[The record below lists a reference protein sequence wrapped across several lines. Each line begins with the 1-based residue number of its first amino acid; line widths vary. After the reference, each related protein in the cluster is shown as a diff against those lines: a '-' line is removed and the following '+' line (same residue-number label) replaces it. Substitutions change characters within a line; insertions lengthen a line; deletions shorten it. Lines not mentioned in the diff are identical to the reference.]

1 MVRKAYLGSLA
12 ALASILVGAALSAS
26 AAEAAATEPTRIDF
40 ETGALE
46 APPSGFT
53 AELTGKGKPV
63 RWVVLEDPS
72 APAGSKVVA
81 ETSGD
86 GTSNRFPLAVL
97 NGFEAKDVEV
107 SVQFKPVAGE
117 VDQAAGLMVR
127 LQDANN
133 YYIARAN
140 ALENNVRL
148 YRVVDGHR
156 QQFAG
161 VDVPVPNGRW
171 QTLTLRV
178 EGERFAVALDGREL
192 FQATDQTFSE
202 AGRVGL
208 WTKADSLTHFDDLV
222 VQRLQ

>member
-1 MVRKAYLGSLA
+1 MMREADLGSLA
-12 ALASILVGAALSAS
+12 ALAMVLAAVGASPADP
-26 AAEAAATEPTRIDF
+26 AATEPSRIDF

-46 APPSGFT
+46 APPLGFT

-72 APAGSKVVA
+72 APAGPKVLA

-86 GTSNRFPLAVL
+86 STSNRFPLAVL
-97 NGFEAKDVEV
+97 DGFEAKDVEV
-107 SVQFKPVAGE
+107 SVRFKPVAGT
-117 VDQAAGLMVR
+117 VDQAAGLVVR
-127 LQDANN
+127 LRDADN

-148 YRVVDGHR
+148 YRVVDGRR

-178 EGERFAVALDGREL
+178 EGEQFTVALDGREL
-192 FQATDQTFSE
+192 FHATDQTFSE

-208 WTKADSLTHFDDLV
+208 WTKADSLTHFDDFV
-222 VQRLQ
+222 VQ

>member
-1 MVRKAYLGSLA
+1 MMKAYWRSMA
-12 ALASILVGAALSAS
+12 ALVVVGAAVGAS
-26 AAEAAATEPTRIDF
+26 AAQATTTEPSRVDF
-40 ETGALE
+40 ETGTIE
-46 APPSGFT
+46 VPPPGFT
-53 AELTGKGKPV
+53 AGLTGKGKPV

-72 APAGSKVVA
+72 APAGPKVLA

-86 GTSNRFPLAVL
+86 STSDRFPLAIL
-97 NGFEAKDVEV
+97 DGFEAKDIEV
-107 SVQFKPVAGE
+107 SVQFKPVAGN

-127 LQDANN
+127 LQDSNN

-171 QTLTLRV
+171 QTLALRV
-178 EGERFAVALDGREL
+178 EADQFAVVLDGREL
-192 FQATDQTFSE
+192 FQATDRTFSE

-208 WTKADSLTHFDDLV
+208 WTKADSLTHFDDFV

>member
-1 MVRKAYLGSLA
+1 MIRKACFKSVA
-12 ALASILVGAALSAS
+12 ALALVSVAVAVGTNAAQ
-26 AAEAAATEPTRIDF
+26 AATTEQSRIDF
-40 ETGALE
+40 ETGTIE
-46 APPSGFT
+46 APPPGFT
-53 AELTGKGKPV
+53 AGLTGKGKPV

-72 APAGSKVVA
+72 APAGPKVLA

-86 GTSNRFPLAVL
+86 STSDRFPLAVL
-97 NGFEAKDVEV
+97 EGFKAKDVEV
-107 SVQFKPVAGE
+107 SVRFKPVAGK

-127 LQDANN
+127 LQDSNN

-148 YRVVDGHR
+148 YRVVDGRR

-178 EGERFAVALDGREL
+178 EGERFAVALDEREL
-192 FQATDQTFSE
+192 FQATDGTFSG

-208 WTKADSLTHFDDLV
+208 WTKADSLTHFDDLLV
-222 VQRLQ
+222 RRTE

>member
-1 MVRKAYLGSLA
+1 MRRKAWLGSLA
-12 ALASILVGAALSAS
+12 ALASILV
-26 AAEAAATEPTRIDF
+26 AAEAVATEPSRIDF
-40 ETGALE
+40 ETGAIE
-46 APPSGFT
+46 GAPPGFT

-72 APAGSKVVA
+72 APAGPKVVA

-86 GTSNRFPLAVL
+86 STSNRFPLAVL
-97 NGFEAKDVEV
+97 DGFEAKDVEV
-107 SVQFKPVAGE
+107 SVRFKPVAGA
-117 VDQAAGLMVR
+117 VDQVAGLLVR
-127 LQDANN
+127 LRDADN

-148 YRVVDGHR
+148 YRVVDGRR

-161 VDVPVPNGRW
+161 VDVPVPNGHW

-178 EGERFAVALDGREL
+178 DGDRFAVALDGKEL
-192 FQATDQTFSE
+192 FQAIDRTFSN

-208 WTKADSLTHFDDLV
+208 WTKADSLTHFDDLAIRRI
-222 VQRLQ
+222 Q

>member
-1 MVRKAYLGSLA
+1 MMRKAYLGSVVALALVLA
-12 ALASILVGAALSAS
+12 AVAAR
-26 AAEAAATEPTRIDF
+26 AAQTTTIEPTRIDF
-40 ETGALE
+40 ETGTIE
-46 APPSGFT
+46 APPPGFT

-72 APAGSKVVA
+72 APAGPKVLA

-86 GTSNRFPLAVL
+86 STSNRFPLAVL
-97 NGFEAKDVEV
+97 DGFEAKDVEV
-107 SVQFKPVAGE
+107 SVRFKPVAGKI
-117 VDQAAGLMVR
+117 DQAAGLIVR
-127 LQDANN
+127 VQNADN

-148 YRVVDGHR
+148 YKLVDGRR

-178 EGERFAVALDGREL
+178 KGETFAVALDGREL
-192 FQATDQTFSE
+192 FQITDGTISG
-202 AGRVGL
+202 AGRVGV
-208 WTKADSLTHFDDLV
+208 WTKADSLTHFDNLV
-222 VQRLQ
+222 VRRIQ

>member
-1 MVRKAYLGSLA
+1 MVRKACLGSLA
-12 ALASILVGAALSAS
+12 ALASILVGAGLSAS

-46 APPSGFT
+46 APPPGFT

-72 APAGSKVVA
+72 APAGPKVLA

-86 GTSNRFPLAVL
+86 STSNRFPLAIL
-97 NGFEAKDVEV
+97 DGFEAKDVEV
-107 SVQFKPVAGE
+107 LVRFKPVAGK
-117 VDQAAGLMVR
+117 VDQAAGLVVR
-127 LQDANN
+127 LQDSNN

-171 QTLTLRV
+171 QILSLRV
-178 EGERFAVALDGREL
+178 EGERFTVALDGREL
-192 FQATDQTFSE
+192 F
-202 AGRVGL
+202 
-208 WTKADSLTHFDDLV
+208 
-222 VQRLQ
+222 

>member
-1 MVRKAYLGSLA
+1 ML
-12 ALASILVGAALSAS
+12 
-26 AAEAAATEPTRIDF
+26 D
-40 ETGALE
+40 
-46 APPSGFT
+46 
-53 AELTGKGKPV
+53 
-63 RWVVLEDPS
+63 
-72 APAGSKVVA
+72 
-81 ETSGD
+81 
-86 GTSNRFPLAVL
+86 AV
-97 NGFEAKDVEV
+97 KD
-107 SVQFKPVAGE
+107 AH
-117 VDQAAGLMVR
+117 
-127 LQDANN
+127 N

-178 EGERFAVALDGREL
+178 DGDRFAVALDGREL

-222 VQRLQ
+222 VQRL

>member
-1 MVRKAYLGSLA
+1 MMREIDLGSLA
-12 ALASILVGAALSAS
+12 ALAMVLAAVGAS
-26 AAEAAATEPTRIDF
+26 AADPTATEPSRIDF
-40 ETGALE
+40 ETGTLE
-46 APPSGFT
+46 APPPGFS

-72 APAGSKVVA
+72 APAGPKVLA

-86 GTSNRFPLAVL
+86 STSNRFPLAVL
-97 NGFEAKDVEV
+97 DGFEAKDVEV
-107 SVQFKPVAGE
+107 SVRFKPVAGT
-117 VDQAAGLMVR
+117 VDQAAGLVVR
-127 LQDANN
+127 LRDADN

-140 ALENNVRL
+140 ALENNIRL
-148 YRVVDGHR
+148 YRVVDGRR

-178 EGERFAVALDGREL
+178 EGEQFTVALDQSKL
-192 FQATDQTFSE
+192 FDATDQTFSE

-208 WTKADSLTHFDDLV
+208 WTKADSFTHFDDLI
-222 VQRLQ
+222 VQPLQ

>member
-1 MVRKAYLGSLA
+1 MPSEPRRPISTNF
-12 ALASILVGAALSAS
+12 
-26 AAEAAATEPTRIDF
+26 ATRP
-40 ETGALE
+40 
-46 APPSGFT
+46 APPAGFT
-53 AELTGKGKPV
+53 AELSGKSKPV

-72 APAGSKVVA
+72 APAGPKVVA

-86 GTSNRFPLAVL
+86 STSNRFPLAVL
-97 NGFEAKDVEV
+97 DGFEAKDVEV
-107 SVQFKPVAGE
+107 SVSFKPVAGE

-127 LQDANN
+127 LKDADN
-133 YYIARAN
+133 YISPGRTR
-140 ALENNVRL
+140 LRNNVRL

-178 EGERFAVALDGREL
+178 EGERFAVALDRREL
-192 FQATDQTFSE
+192 FQATDQAFSQ

-208 WTKADSLTHFDDLV
+208 WTILLKNYELRWGCFADSLQLSK
-222 VQRLQ
+222 RG

>member
-1 MVRKAYLGSLA
+1 MMREACVGSMA
-12 ALASILVGAALSAS
+12 ALASVLVGAALSAS
-26 AAEAAATEPTRIDF
+26 AAQAAATESSRIDF
-40 ETGALE
+40 ETAKIE
-46 APPSGFT
+46 APPPGFT

-63 RWVVLEDPS
+63 RWVVLEDAS
-72 APAGSKVVA
+72 APAGPKVLA

-86 GTSNRFPLAVL
+86 STSNRFPLAIL
-97 NGFEAKDVEV
+97 DGFEAKDVEV
-107 SVQFKPVAGE
+107 SVRFKPVAGE
-117 VDQAAGLMVR
+117 VDQAAGLMIRV
-127 LQDANN
+127 QDADN

-140 ALENNVRL
+140 ALEDNVRL

-171 QTLTLRV
+171 QTLALRV

-192 FQATDQTFSE
+192 FQATDQTFSQ

-208 WTKADSLTHFDDLV
+208 WTKADSLTHFDDLI
-222 VQRLQ
+222 VQRHQ

>member
-1 MVRKAYLGSLA
+1 MNKAFLGSVA
-12 ALASILVGAALSAS
+12 ALASLLVGATVGAS
-26 AAEAAATEPTRIDF
+26 AAEAAATESSRIDF
-40 ETGALE
+40 ETGTIDAS
-46 APPSGFT
+46 PPGFT

-63 RWVVLEDPS
+63 RWVVLEDAS
-72 APAGSKVVA
+72 APAGPKVLA

-86 GTSNRFPLAVL
+86 STSNRFPLAVL

-107 SVQFKPVAGE
+107 SVRFKPVAGK

-127 LQDANN
+127 LQDADN

-148 YRVVDGHR
+148 YRVVDGRR

-178 EGERFAVALDGREL
+178 EGEQFAVALDGREL
-192 FQATDQTFSE
+192 FQATDQTFSQ

>member
-1 MVRKAYLGSLA
+1 MMRKARVGSMA
-12 ALASILVGAALSAS
+12 ALASVLVGAALSAS
-26 AAEAAATEPTRIDF
+26 ASEAAAAEPSRIDF
-40 ETGALE
+40 ETGTIDAL
-46 APPSGFT
+46 PPGFT

-63 RWVVLEDPS
+63 RWVVIEDAS
-72 APAGSKVVA
+72 APAGPKVLA

-86 GTSNRFPLAVL
+86 STSNRFPLAVL
-97 NGFEAKDVEV
+97 DSFEAKDIEV
-107 SVQFKPVAGE
+107 SVQFKPVAGT
-117 VDQAAGLMVR
+117 VDQAAGLVVR
-127 LQDANN
+127 LQDSNN

-148 YRVVDGHR
+148 YHVVNGRR

-178 EGERFAVALDGREL
+178 EGETFAVALDGTEL

-208 WTKADSLTHFDDLV
+208 WTKADSLTYFDDLI
-222 VQRLQ
+222 VQQLR